1 MKART
6 GFAIVVVG
14 TLAILSFLVVRPF
27 LGYVLGAILLAFVFT
42 PLQRRL
48 APAVGKQVSAVVLV
62 VLAAV
67 LVIGPVV
74 GLVAVGLVEVESIP
88 TSVDDLRGLRSVQ
101 ESVES
106 LLGIQLEPIIDRV
119 FSGLTAGIG
128 EQTSRIAEAGVHA
141 FLGLLLLVFLLYYLL
156 KDGDEFVAWTK
167 RVTPLPR
174 DVQDEL
180 YAEAEDATW
189 AVLKG
194 HIFVALVQGFVA
206 GLGLFATGV
215 PNAAFWTG
223 VMVFLALVPIVGVA
237 PVLGGAAVY
246 LAIEGRPLAGVLV
259 VVYGLTIVALVDD
272 YLRAMVIEKGSS
284 LHSAVILLGVFGAAY
299 FLGPIGLFVGPIILA
314 LFKATVEVFSEYY
327 GLSAF

>member
-14 TLAILSFLVVRPF
+14 ALAILSALVVRPF
-27 LGYVLGAILLAFVFT
+27 LGYVLGAVLLAFVFT

-48 APAVGKQVSAVVLV
+48 EPVVDERVAAAGLV
-62 VLAAV
+62 TLAAV
-67 LVIGPVV
+67 AVLGPVAL
-74 GLVAVGLVEVESIP
+74 LVTVGLVEIESLP
-88 TSVDDLRGLRSVQ
+88 TSVDDLRGLQSVQ
-101 ESVES
+101 TSVENS
-106 LLGIQLEPIIDRV
+106 LGIRIGPIVERL
-119 FSGLTAGIG
+119 FSGITAGIG
-128 EQTSRIAEAGVHA
+128 ERTSQIAEAGVHA

-156 KDGDEFVAWTK
+156 KDGEDLVRWTK

-174 DVQDEL
+174 EVQDEL

-194 HIFVALVQGFVA
+194 HIFVAFVQGFVA

-215 PNAAFWTG
+215 PNATFWTG
-223 VMVFLALVPIVGVA
+223 VMVVLALIPIVGVA

-246 LAIEGRPLAGVLV
+246 LALEGRPLAGVLV
-259 VVYGLTIVALVDD
+259 VVYGLSIVAIVDD

-299 FLGPIGLFVGPIILA
+299 FLGPVGLFVGPIILA
-314 LFKATVEVFSEYY
+314 LFKATVEVFSDYY
-327 GLSAF
+327 GLSA